1 MADHGYRVA
10 VYNRTTA
17 VTNEFIEQYSTQ
29 YQSSAPSEQGIAP
42 PSPPGRGVGG
52 EGRSG
57 EDPHPSPLPGGEG
70 IREAQNSGGLVGC
83 ETLEQFVA
91 AIKPPRVMIVLV
103 KAGPA
108 VDAVCGQL
116 IEAGVQPNDIVVD
129 GGNSLWTDTIR
140 REKEYRGR
148 LTFFGSGVSGG
159 EVGARYGP
167 SLMPGGDERAWE
179 RLKPIWESIA
189 AKVDARSGK
198 PQEGV
203 ADSNSGGEPCT
214 AYIGPNGAGHYVK
227 MVHNG
232 IEYADM
238 QLIAEAYH
246 LLRTQSQL
254 APKQI
259 GDIFTQWNEGELAS
273 YLIEITADILRQDDP
288 VTGQPLVDV
297 ILDKA
302 GMKGTGTW
310 TAINALEL
318 GVPSVSITEAVF
330 ARGMSGLK
338 DERVAASKVL
348 AGPTETP
355 APAEKGEGFEEA
367 VRDALY
373 CSKICAYA
381 QGFQLMAAAQSQY
394 DWKLNF
400 GEIARIWRGG
410 CIIRAA
416 FLQKIT
422 DAYERDANLA
432 NLLLDS
438 FFRGEIAKRQAAWR
452 RVVSHAALSGIPTP
466 AFSSALAYYDAYRTA
481 TLPAN
486 LIQAQRDYF
495 GAHTYERV
503 DQPRGKFFHLEWT
516 DPNRPQLE
524 S

>member
-1 MADHGYRVA
+1 
-10 VYNRTTA
+10 
-17 VTNEFIEQYSTQ
+17 
-29 YQSSAPSEQGIAP
+29 
-42 PSPPGRGVGG
+42 
-52 EGRSG
+52 
-57 EDPHPSPLPGGEG
+57 
-70 IREAQNSGGLVGC
+70 
-83 ETLEQFVA
+83 
-91 AIKPPRVMIVLV
+91 
-103 KAGPA
+103 
-108 VDAVCGQL
+108 
-116 IEAGVQPNDIVVD
+116 
-129 GGNSLWTDTIR
+129 
-140 REKEYRGR
+140 
-148 LTFFGSGVSGG
+148 
-159 EVGARYGP
+159 
-167 SLMPGGDERAWE
+167 MPGGDERAWE
-179 RLKPIWESIA
+179 TLKPIWESIA

-198 PQEGV
+198 PLEGEIT
-203 ADSNSGGEPCT
+203 SNSGGDACT
-214 AYIGPNGAGHYVK
+214 AYIGPNGAGHYVN

-246 LLRTQSQL
+246 LLRTRSQQT
-254 APKQI
+254 PKQI
-259 GDIFTQWNEGELAS
+259 GEVFAHWNEGELAS

-318 GVPSVSITEAVF
+318 GVPSVSIAEAVF
-330 ARGMSGLK
+330 ARGMSSLK

-348 AGPTETP
+348 EGPTDQSSLP
-355 APAEKGEGFEEA
+355 DIGEGFESA

-381 QGFQLMAAAQSQY
+381 QGFQLMAAAQAEY
-394 DWKLNF
+394 NWKLNF

>member
-1 MADHGYRVA
+1 MPATQSTADVGLIGLGVMGKNLVLNMADHGYRVA

-17 VTNEFIEQYSTQ
+17 VTNEFIAENKEKS
-29 YQSSAPSEQGIAP
+29 
-42 PSPPGRGVGG
+42 
-52 EGRSG
+52 
-57 EDPHPSPLPGGEG
+57 PHPSPLPGGEG
-70 IREAQNSGGLVGC
+70 TGTEKKSGGLVGC

-140 REKEYRGR
+140 REKDYRGR

-179 RLKPIWESIA
+179 TLKPIWESIA

-198 PQEGV
+198 PLEGV
-203 ADSNSGGEPCT
+203 INSGGGGEPCT

-318 GVPSVSITEAVF
+318 GVPSMSITEAVF

-348 AGPTETP
+348 EGPPKESSSS
-355 APAEKGEGFEEA
+355 KIGEGFESA

>member
-1 MADHGYRVA
+1 MTAANSTADVGLIGLGVMGKNLVLNLADHGYRVA

-17 VTNEFIEQYSTQ
+17 VTTEFLAENEQKS
-29 YQSSAPSEQGIAP
+29 
-42 PSPPGRGVGG
+42 
-52 EGRSG
+52 
-57 EDPHPSPLPGGEG
+57 PHPSPLPGGEG
-70 IREAQNSGGLVGC
+70 TGAGEREGGLVGC
-83 ETLEQFVA
+83 ETLEHFVA

-108 VDAVCGQL
+108 VDAVCEQL

-140 REKEYRGR
+140 REKDYRGK
-148 LTFFGSGVSGG
+148 LTFFGSGISGG

-167 SLMPGGDERAWE
+167 SLMPGGDARAWE
-179 RLKPIWESIA
+179 RLKPIWEAIA

-198 PQEGV
+198 PLEGV
-203 ADSNSGGEPCT
+203 ATSNGEPCT
-214 AYIGPNGAGHYVK
+214 AYIGPDGAGHYVK
-227 MVHNG
+227 MIHNG

-246 LLRTQSQL
+246 LLRTQSEL
-254 APKQI
+254 EPKQI

-273 YLIEITADILRQDDP
+273 YLIEITADILRQNDP
-288 VTGQPLVDV
+288 LTSAPLVDV

-318 GVPSVSITEAVF
+318 GVPSTSIAEAVF

-348 AGPTETP
+348 AEPTKEP
-355 APAEKGEGFEEA
+355 PPPELGDGFTEA

-381 QGFQLMAAAQSQY
+381 QGFQLMAAAQAEY
-394 DWKLNF
+394 NWKLNF

-422 DAYERDANLA
+422 DAFERDANLA

-452 RVVSHAALSGIPTP
+452 QVVSHAALQGIPTP

-503 DQPRGKFFHLEWT
+503 DQPRGRFFHLDWT